1 MSSIDVSHV
10 SLTYPNGFQA
20 LNDVSLQVA
29 HGEIVGLLGSSGS
42 GKSTLLRAI
51 AGLESIDGGRIVVGE
66 HDMNGVPPHRRNVG
80 MVFQDGQLFPHRN
93 VARNIGYGLE
103 MAGVKRNEREARV
116 AEMLDVVGLA
126 GFEKRD
132 VGTLSGGQAQR
143 VALARSLAPRP
154 HVLLLDEPLSALDK
168 ELRERLAV
176 DVRDILKSAQMTAV
190 FVTHDPDEAATVA
203 DRVLRMTD
211 GRIEDS
217 SSSV

>member
-51 AGLESIDGGRIVVGE
+51 AGLESIDGGWIVVGE

-103 MAGVKRNEREARV
+103 MAGVKRSEREARV

>member
-1 MSSIDVSHV
+1 MSTIDVSHV
-10 SLTYPNGFQA
+10 SLTYPNGYQA
-20 LNDVSLQVA
+20 LRDVSLRVA
-29 HGEIVGLLGSSGS
+29 HGEIVGLLGASGS

-51 AGLESIDGGRIVVGE
+51 AGLEPIDAGRIVVGGRNM
-66 HDMNGVPPHRRNVG
+66 DGVTPHRRNIG

-93 VARNIGYGLE
+93 VARNVAYGLE
-103 MAGVKRNEREARV
+103 MAGVKRGEREARV
-116 AEMLDVVGLA
+116 SAMLDVVGLG
-126 GFEKRD
+126 GFEKRE

-176 DVRDILKSAQMTAV
+176 DVRQILKGAQMTAV
-190 FVTHDPDEAATVA
+190 FVTHDPDEANTVA

-211 GRIEDS
+211 GTLCGHTARA
-217 SSSV
+217 